1 MSGPVVVAERGREGR
16 KDESPEPEP
25 ESRTTESLDRE
36 DQEEG
41 EEEPSCHAD
50 AEGARAHMR
59 CYDNLRGII
68 TSGQQRASA
77 TDGGLA
83 WDRGVRHGA
92 LTSSPNPRQLCP
104 CSVQSICN
112 LHTDWTDRWSSL
124 GELGGRRRMTA
135 TGVMAGGAQGSTGQG
150 RTATGS
156 HPDRQTQGI
165 SRPCYRVDYTIG
177 TIQIARRVYW
187 PTA

>member
-1 MSGPVVVAERGREGR
+1 MSCPVVVAERGREGR
-16 KDESPEPEP
+16 KDERPEPEP
-25 ESRTTESLDRE
+25 ESRTTKSLDWE
-36 DQEEG
+36 DREEG
-41 EEEPSCHAD
+41 EEQPSCHAD
-50 AEGARAHMR
+50 AEGARAHIR

-83 WDRGVRHGA
+83 WDRGFAMGPSH
-92 LTSSPNPRQLCP
+92 PRQTLVNSAPARCN
-104 CSVQSICN
+104 QSAICTPTGPIAGH
-112 LHTDWTDRWSSL
+112 LWESL
-124 GELGGRRRMTA
+124 GEEDDGDRGDGWR
-135 TGVMAGGAQGSTGQG
+135 GAGQG
-150 RTATGS
+150 REDGDRKPS
-156 HPDRQTQGI
+156 RQTRRL